1 MALTFDQHKAAIDAA
16 YPTPPIE
23 WVRQDDHVT
32 FGLYEVASAELTF
45 NGQSYHYLG
54 AHYRIDGEEGWK
66 IRRFVAFGG
75 RVSLDGWYVS
85 WDDAKTAFATYWEAH
100 CERERVLLATSAYGK
115 DVVDDEPG
123 DVPVV
128 RLVSLHLGAPA
139 QTTIPLN
146 PGFIDSRFEYA
157 ATTAISPVT
166 LTATIPLG
174 ASVRWNFDNVVT
186 LGQAV
191 TIDLVQGGGNLV
203 NCHVS
208 QSGHRASNYGIVIT
222 RT

>member
-1 MALTFDQHKAAIDAA
+1 MALTYDQHKAAIDAA

-32 FGLYEVASAELTF
+32 FGHHEVAIAELTF
-45 NGQSYHYLG
+45 NFEDYRYIGSHWRDDGVEGWRVRRAGLG
-54 AHYRIDGEEGWK
+54 AVIP
-66 IRRFVAFGG
+66 VQ
-75 RVSLDGWYVS
+75 VS
-85 WDDAKTAFATYWEAH
+85 WDDAKTAFAAFWEAH
-100 CERERVLLATSAYGK
+100 CEGQRALLAASSYGK

-157 ATTAISPVT
+157 ATTAIETVT

-191 TIDLVQGGGNLV
+191 TMDLVQGGGNLV
-203 NCHVS
+203 NCHIS

>member
-23 WVRQDDHVT
+23 WVRQDDHVA
-32 FGLYEVASAELTF
+32 FGHHEVASAELTF
-45 NGQSYHYLG
+45 NAEDYHYIGSHWRDDGVEGWRVRRAGLG
-54 AHYRIDGEEGWK
+54 AVIP
-66 IRRFVAFGG
+66 VQ
-75 RVSLDGWYVS
+75 VS
-85 WDDAKTAFATYWEAH
+85 WDDAKTTFAAFWEAH
-100 CERERVLLATSAYGK
+100 CEGQRALLAASAYGK
-115 DVVDDEPG
+115 DVVDDAPG

-157 ATTAISPVT
+157 ATTVIATVT

-186 LGQAV
+186 LGQTV
-191 TIDLVQGGGNLV
+191 TIDLVQGRREPGQLPCFAIGAP
-203 NCHVS
+203 
-208 QSGHRASNYGIVIT
+208 R
-222 RT
+222 